1 MKEIG
6 KLYIARDGEGFLK
19 RHLPKLKTLALI
31 IIVGVVLGTQ
41 IYNPNKRTI
50 EAIAGIIL
58 LLILWRF
65 STIAAVW
72 MLLITYPFPFATS
85 WGTSNEIFML
95 MITVIVLLRISAG
108 EFKLTIDHK
117 IRLPLILIAISYLI
131 SFKNVP
137 PDIMHLSLVYTF
149 NFVSAATFM
158 ILIINFIDNEEK
170 LRKTINIMMISAAL
184 FTAFT
189 IFEMLFPG
197 KTLIPNWL
205 YTHHKARLIMRDIR
219 MGGPFHDYELAAE
232 FFTLNAFIIFFMVI
246 KSRRMAVRAL
256 FGIFLLINLFMM
268 FTTITRGAFFSLIA
282 GILYLLVLSRK
293 DVNIVRFSYI
303 LIVLAVT
310 LVVMEW
316 IVANYTTSGSLFE
329 RVINI
334 TFTRGLVPANRWGAW
349 EEAFERGMKNPLF
362 GQGAGWDFESGF
374 SGAMW
379 PHNLALFYFN
389 ITGLFGLAT
398 FTFFI
403 YRIVRA
409 TFSGIKTSLT
419 DSPFPEAL
427 MKIMHV
433 VIIIFLFDQI
443 KIEYLRNTK
452 YTYFI
457 WFMFGLIIATHNI
470 INKQKNERAAAERPL

>member
-170 LRKTINIMMISAAL
+170 LRKTINIMM
-184 FTAFT
+184 
-189 IFEMLFPG
+189 
-197 KTLIPNWL
+197 
-205 YTHHKARLIMRDIR
+205 
-219 MGGPFHDYELAAE
+219 
-232 FFTLNAFIIFFMVI
+232 
-246 KSRRMAVRAL
+246 
-256 FGIFLLINLFMM
+256 
-268 FTTITRGAFFSLIA
+268 
-282 GILYLLVLSRK
+282 
-293 DVNIVRFSYI
+293 
-303 LIVLAVT
+303 
-310 LVVMEW
+310 
-316 IVANYTTSGSLFE
+316 
-329 RVINI
+329 
-334 TFTRGLVPANRWGAW
+334 
-349 EEAFERGMKNPLF
+349 
-362 GQGAGWDFESGF
+362 
-374 SGAMW
+374 
-379 PHNLALFYFN
+379 
-389 ITGLFGLAT
+389 
-398 FTFFI
+398 
-403 YRIVRA
+403 
-409 TFSGIKTSLT
+409 
-419 DSPFPEAL
+419 
-427 MKIMHV
+427 
-433 VIIIFLFDQI
+433 
-443 KIEYLRNTK
+443 
-452 YTYFI
+452 
-457 WFMFGLIIATHNI
+457 
-470 INKQKNERAAAERPL
+470 